1 MTRTPSPMSW
11 RKGDNIAGRPWH
23 GRVRDYDLFKELTIG
38 LVVVGL
44 MVVCLSAI
52 FSSPDD
58 PGVTLKSWATAAP
71 SDFVAT
77 ATAELGGTSDT
88 AGYGPP
94 YNATPDATQ
103 KLGFIDLQALS
114 GVRLPI
120 DTAND
125 FVINP
130 LKTLPSPPP
139 ALTVWTTATADQQ
152 AKWTAD
158 YTTALA
164 ASPNGDPAHVAR
176 GNYGP
181 VPALTGALLAMASK
195 GNLDGVLQNGGQPYN
210 LDYTP
215 TILFLGDGGYFS
227 NLATTAHL
235 TGDQWGVMN
244 ETGNTPGQSWLW
256 LFSFFYQIQPFK
268 SSPNADILVV
278 SVMLILSLALTVLPF
293 IPGLRSIPR
302 KIPVH
307 RLIWKDYY
315 RNR

>member
-1 MTRTPSPMSW
+1 MTKTPSPMSW
-11 RKGDNIAGRPWH
+11 RKRDNIASRPWH

-38 LVVVGL
+38 VIVVGL
-44 MVVCLSAI
+44 LVVGLSAI

-58 PGVTLKSWATAAP
+58 PGVTLKSWAAAAP

-77 ATAELGGTSDT
+77 ATAELGGASNT
-88 AGYGPP
+88 AAYGQP

-103 KLGFIDLQALS
+103 QLGFIDLQALS
-114 GVRLPI
+114 GVRIPV

-130 LKTLPSPPP
+130 LKTLPTPPT
-139 ALTVWTTATADQQ
+139 ALSVWIAATAQEQ

-158 YTTALA
+158 YTAALA
-164 ASPNGDPAHVAR
+164 AVTDGDPAHVAR

-181 VPALTGALLAMASK
+181 VPSLTGALLAMARN
-195 GNLDGVLQNGGQPYN
+195 GNLDGVLQSGGQPYN
-210 LDYTP
+210 LNYTP
-215 TILFLGDGGYFS
+215 TILFLGDGSYFPS
-227 NLATTAHL
+227 LATAAHL
-235 TGDQWGVMN
+235 TGSQWGVMN

-256 LFSFFYQIQPFK
+256 LFSFFYQIQPFA

-278 SVMLILSLALTVLPF
+278 SIMLVLSLALTLLPF
-293 IPGLRSIPR
+293 IPGLRALPR

-307 RLIWKDYY
+307 RLIWRDYY

>member
-1 MTRTPSPMSW
+1 MTRNPSPMSW
-11 RKGDNIAGRPWH
+11 RKRNDIAGQPWR

-38 LVVVGL
+38 IVVVGL
-44 MVVCLSAI
+44 LVVGLSAI

-58 PGVTLKSWATAAP
+58 HGVTLQSWATAAP
-71 SDFVAT
+71 SDFIAT

-103 KLGFIDLQALS
+103 KLGFIDLQSLS

-130 LKTLPSPPP
+130 LKTLPNGPV
-139 ALTVWTTATADQQ
+139 ALASWTAATAGEQ

-158 YTTALA
+158 YAAALSAVPTGNPALVA
-164 ASPNGDPAHVAR
+164 A

-181 VPALTGALLAMASK
+181 VPALTGALLAMAANGS
-195 GNLDGVLQNGGQPYN
+195 LDGVLQNAGQPYN
-210 LDYTP
+210 LNYTP
-215 TILFLGDGGYFS
+215 AILFLGDGTWFP
-227 NLATTAHL
+227 NLATAAHL
-235 TGDQWGVMN
+235 TGGQWGVMN

-256 LFSFFYQIQPFK
+256 LFSLLYQIEPFK

-278 SVMLILSLALTVLPF
+278 SIMLLLSLALTFLPF

-302 KIPVH
+302 RIPVH

>member
-1 MTRTPSPMSW
+1 MNKTPSPMSW
-11 RKGDNIAGRPWH
+11 RKGDNIASRPWR

-38 LVVVGL
+38 VVVVGL
-44 MVVCLSAI
+44 LVVGLSAI

-58 PGVTLKSWATAAP
+58 PGVTLKSWATVAP

-88 AGYGPP
+88 AVYGPP

-114 GVRLPI
+114 GVRIPI
-120 DTAND
+120 DTADD
-125 FVINP
+125 FVIDP
-130 LKTLPSPPP
+130 LKTLPTPPQ
-139 ALTVWTTATADQQ
+139 ALATWTASTAAQQ
-152 AKWTAD
+152 AKWTAG

-164 ASPNGDPAHVAR
+164 AATDGDPARVAP
-176 GNYGP
+176 GDYGP
-181 VPALTGALLAMASK
+181 VPALTGTLLAMARS
-195 GNLDGVLQNGGQPYN
+195 GNLDGVLQGGGQPYN
-210 LDYTP
+210 MDYTP
-215 TILFLGDGGYFS
+215 TILFLGDGSYFPA
-227 NLATTAHL
+227 LATAAHL

-256 LFSFFYQIQPFK
+256 LFSLFYQVEPFK

-278 SVMLILSLALTVLPF
+278 SIMLGLSLLLTLLPF
-293 IPGLRSIPR
+293 IPGLRSVPR